1 MSLSKILF
9 WKAALF
15 ASFVGIASL
24 APILKQQLITGS
36 IVNALLLISL
46 VLLGREAAILIGF
59 LPSLIS
65 LSLGFLPLVFAPFLP
80 FIIVGNIILVLVF
93 GFLRKKNYWLAMVS
107 AGFLKFVFLAVSSSI
122 AIDLFIKSPIA
133 KQLTFMMSWP
143 QLFTAICGG
152 ILAYLLLA
160 VFYSP
165 AAKRTCPEGDT
176 F

>member
-1 MSLSKILF
+1 MSKTKILSLPLSKILF

-36 IVNALLLISL
+36 VVNAILLISL
-46 VLLGREAAILIGF
+46 VMLGREAAILIGF
-59 LPSLIS
+59 LPSVIS

-80 FIIVGNIILVLVF
+80 FIIGGNIILVLVF

-122 AIDLFIKSPIA
+122 IVNLFIKGPVA
-133 KQLTFMMSWP
+133 KQLAFMMSWP
-143 QLFTAICGG
+143 QLITVICGG
-152 ILAYLLLA
+152 FLAYLF
-160 VFYSP
+160 VKNIYG
-165 AAKRTCPEGDT
+165 KN
-176 F
+176 